1 MKKKTN
7 LSGIA
12 LSLSLSDWSW
22 RQLVASMQEDFPR
35 ASRQE
40 IQQRIREYLDRLEE
54 ARQRM
59 RFQVPR

>member
-1 MKKKTN
+1 MKKKAR

-22 RQLVASMQEDFPR
+22 RQLVASMQEEFPR

-40 IQQRIREYLDRLEE
+40 VQQRIHEYLYRLEA